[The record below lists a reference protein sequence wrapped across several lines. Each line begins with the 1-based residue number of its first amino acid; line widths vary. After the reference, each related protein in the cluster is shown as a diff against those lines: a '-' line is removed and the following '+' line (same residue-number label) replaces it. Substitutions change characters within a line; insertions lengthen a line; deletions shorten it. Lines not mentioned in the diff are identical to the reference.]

1 MLARAEQDGGD
12 REMHL
17 VDEPG
22 LEVLTDRRDAAAQP
36 HVFPAGCPDRLLER
50 VMDAGGHELKYS
62 VAFHTQRVARVPG
75 QHEHGCVIW
84 RVLAPPAAP
93 RFVRPGTANG
103 AEHVATEDPRADA
116 VEAARGELVVDAGLS
131 AGFAAH
137 LAKRPSGE

>member
-22 LEVLTDRRDAAAQP
+22 LEVLADRRDAAAQP

-50 VMDAGGHELKYS
+50 VLDAGGHEVKYS

-84 RVLAPPAAP
+84 RGLGPPATP
-93 RFVRPGTANG
+93 RVF
-103 AEHVATEDPRADA
+103 
-116 VEAARGELVVDAGLS
+116 LS
-131 AGFAAH
+131 RAAH
-137 LAKRPSGE
+137 MAGHGFWP